1 MRGELPPVGSLSER
15 VGVQKR
21 METPLPEGGHAVDYV
36 PLGSTWA
43 RVRSRSGRFG
53 REGDGRA
60 AVASHGVMLRFRKD
74 IGPGDRVIYRGRALE
89 IVAAEDLNGRR
100 AYLSCLCQET
110 EIVG

>member
-1 MRGELPPVGSLSER
+1 GRRGRGARGLRPAGRTLQAGAVVRRELPPVGSLSER
-15 VGVQKR
+15 VQLQQR

-43 RVRSRSGRFG
+43 RVRARSGRFG

-74 IGPGDRVIYRGRALE
+74 ISAGDRVIYRGRPL
-89 IVAAEDLNGRR
+89 
-100 AYLSCLCQET
+100 
-110 EIVG
+110 